1 MAPRAGGRLLVRGGA
16 WVTLQVSDSGAAG
29 SHGGRRTVAGRQAD
43 AWRCRHPIESGA
55 GSVLDRRVA
64 PPGQH
69 ATRQGADDAGMPLGT
84 FSQAYG
90 SILSVILHINDAPC
104 CSGMPPTGPTA
115 SWPERCASPALALVP
130 LIFSYKSEKSLC
142 GAGWF
147 GGGHRGGDQCKKKG
161 GEAGEPLW
169 SLPPVSKHWL
179 LRDGVRDSFN
189 SSVLKVAYDNWCN
202 SPFRGHVV
210 Q

>member
-1 MAPRAGGRLLVRGGA
+1 MLVRGGA

-147 GGGHRGGDQCKKKG
+147 G
-161 GEAGEPLW
+161 
-169 SLPPVSKHWL
+169 PVSKHWL